1 MARLPS
7 GLLTEVF
14 EIQEPVST
22 RNSAGESVT
31 TWEPVRQVYG
41 SYEAVTYSEQARR
54 GQIGGNLQ
62 ATVRIRYVAGVTGAM
77 RLRWVS
83 REDRVLMIAGVV
95 ERGRREELELTVE
108 ENAT

>member
-1 MARLPS
+1 MAVPS
-7 GLLTEVF
+7 GILSEVY

-22 RNSAGESVT
+22 RNAAGESVT

-41 SYEAVTYSEQARR
+41 SYEATSYSEQARR

-62 ATVRIRYVAGVTGAM
+62 ATVRIRYVSGITGKM

-83 REDRVLMIAGVV
+83 RDDRILMIAGLV

-108 ENAT
+108 EQAA

>member
-1 MARLPS
+1 MALPS
-7 GLLTEVF
+7 GILSEVF
-14 EIQEPVST
+14 EIQEPVAT
-22 RNSAGESVT
+22 RNAAGESVT
-31 TWEPVRQVYG
+31 TWSAVRQVYG
-41 SYEAVTYSEQARR
+41 SYEALTYSEQARR

-83 REDRVLMIAGVV
+83 RADRVLMIAGVV

-108 ENAT
+108 EQAP

>member
-1 MARLPS
+1 MAIPS
-7 GLLTEVF
+7 GILTEVF
-14 EIQEPVST
+14 EIQQPVST

-31 TWEPVRQVYG
+31 TWETVRRVYG

-62 ATVRIRYVAGVTGAM
+62 ATVRIRFVAGITGSM

-83 REDRVLMIAGVV
+83 NDNRILMIAGVV
-95 ERGRREELELTVE
+95 PIGRRDELELTVE
-108 ENAT
+108 EQAQ